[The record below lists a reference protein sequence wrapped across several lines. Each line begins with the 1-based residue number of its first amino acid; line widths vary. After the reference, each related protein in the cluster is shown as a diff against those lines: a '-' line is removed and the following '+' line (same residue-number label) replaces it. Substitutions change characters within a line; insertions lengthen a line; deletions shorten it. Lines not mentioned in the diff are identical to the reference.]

1 MSLFEKINEKNS
13 KKLKSKVV
21 ANPKR
26 KEYVKQKK
34 ISSIEKN
41 NKSVETFLR
50 ENKLPK
56 LEIESVTY
64 STLTR
69 ETMNKISVCDISNMS
84 KNETSN
90 TVNDQRLGT
99 IENNILCATCEKT
112 NEECPGHMGTLK
124 LPVDIIHPFFRLNV
138 MKTLQ
143 CVCHTCN
150 SLLLPEKYIKESG
163 LIQYSGQNRLSK
175 IAEVCKD
182 GKFRCSLGC
191 PSNPIFKS
199 QKSASNEDIDMF
211 CLNKVGKQEI
221 PHRISVSKIKKI
233 LTDISD
239 KDAELLGFQNN
250 HPKHFII
257 DFIPVIPISARPYII
272 REGGQSQDDY
282 ITAAYS
288 DIYSKYIEYFQD
300 NPDPLEEERK
310 KEECVKRI
318 IFLIEHF
325 IQNCN
330 QEYKRSPSD
339 PCKAINDRLSGKE
352 SLIRG
357 HMMGKRCDFSGRTVL
372 GPNRS
377 ISFGEIATPNEM
389 KHQLSVPERVTHYN
403 IDYVKKLSEEGKII
417 YLCPQ
422 KGSFAGRKLK
432 YDKKKHRIN
441 IGDKVGRF
449 SENGDII
456 LFNRQPTLH
465 KNSMLGYICKF
476 QDKLSIGIHLSSAAG
491 HNADFDGDEGNI
503 HMLQTIDSQVEARL
517 MMYAGNNINLSKNSG
532 PCAGIFFNGLTGAY
546 LITREGFVLSKK
558 EFQEGL
564 DYVYNFE
571 TDGYV
576 RENMKDLFQ
585 RAEKMDIEEK
595 YSGKVLCSCLFPRDF
610 CYTYIMDD
618 VDSIK
623 IRNGVLISGQ
633 LTKVHLGDSPST
645 IIQSIYKQ
653 YGKVYTIKF
662 ISNANF
668 LFNWYS
674 EKYGLSISLKDSKPE
689 RLREFNAFKEEKFE
703 ELNREVMRFPKLEE
717 GYTETEMRTRE
728 QEISLVISNKS
739 KEVEKSFF
747 KDYLERGNALDIMVK
762 SKAKGK
768 EQQIAYI
775 SAFLGQQ
782 VLDGTN
788 RPSKS
793 ITNGKRWLS
802 TFHVEDNSIY
812 SRGFCKNSFFD
823 GLNPDEFFANSQA
836 SREGLAMQQL
846 KVSQNGTLQRRMLKA
861 QENLTMRY
869 DGTVRNHNNII
880 FQFNYGAGFSPTEM
894 TYSSNN
900 VGMKTRSF
908 INLKE
913 LVEKQNTVTG
923 FPNFDLS
930 TIVTNIFNTINKK
943 YGNEKLT
950 AEEDDV
956 IAAND
961 LEDFQ
966 EILTFQNDYSEGIE
980 MSEDME

>member
-211 CLNKVGKQEI
+211 CLNKWGKQEI

-417 YLCPQ
+417 YL
-422 KGSFAGRKLK
+422 
-432 YDKKKHRIN
+432 
-441 IGDKVGRF
+441 
-449 SENGDII
+449 
-456 LFNRQPTLH
+456 
-465 KNSMLGYICKF
+465 
-476 QDKLSIGIHLSSAAG
+476 
-491 HNADFDGDEGNI
+491 
-503 HMLQTIDSQVEARL
+503 
-517 MMYAGNNINLSKNSG
+517 
-532 PCAGIFFNGLTGAY
+532 
-546 LITREGFVLSKK
+546 
-558 EFQEGL
+558 
-564 DYVYNFE
+564 
-571 TDGYV
+571 
-576 RENMKDLFQ
+576 
-585 RAEKMDIEEK
+585 
-595 YSGKVLCSCLFPRDF
+595 
-610 CYTYIMDD
+610 
-618 VDSIK
+618 
-623 IRNGVLISGQ
+623 
-633 LTKVHLGDSPST
+633 
-645 IIQSIYKQ
+645 
-653 YGKVYTIKF
+653 
-662 ISNANF
+662 
-668 LFNWYS
+668 
-674 EKYGLSISLKDSKPE
+674 
-689 RLREFNAFKEEKFE
+689 
-703 ELNREVMRFPKLEE
+703 
-717 GYTETEMRTRE
+717 
-728 QEISLVISNKS
+728 
-739 KEVEKSFF
+739 
-747 KDYLERGNALDIMVK
+747 
-762 SKAKGK
+762 
-768 EQQIAYI
+768 
-775 SAFLGQQ
+775 
-782 VLDGTN
+782 
-788 RPSKS
+788 
-793 ITNGKRWLS
+793 
-802 TFHVEDNSIY
+802 
-812 SRGFCKNSFFD
+812 
-823 GLNPDEFFANSQA
+823 
-836 SREGLAMQQL
+836 
-846 KVSQNGTLQRRMLKA
+846 
-861 QENLTMRY
+861 
-869 DGTVRNHNNII
+869 
-880 FQFNYGAGFSPTEM
+880 
-894 TYSSNN
+894 
-900 VGMKTRSF
+900 
-908 INLKE
+908 
-913 LVEKQNTVTG
+913 
-923 FPNFDLS
+923 
-930 TIVTNIFNTINKK
+930 
-943 YGNEKLT
+943 
-950 AEEDDV
+950 
-956 IAAND
+956 
-961 LEDFQ
+961 
-966 EILTFQNDYSEGIE
+966 
-980 MSEDME
+980 

>member
-1 MSLFEKINEKNS
+1 MSLFDKINEKNS

-21 ANPKR
+21 EKPKKR
-26 KEYVKQKK
+26 GFNKQKK

-50 ENKLPK
+50 ESKLPK
-56 LEIESVTY
+56 LEIVSLTY

-69 ETMNKISVCDISNMS
+69 ETMDKISVCEISNMS
-84 KNETSN
+84 KSETSN

-112 NEECPGHMGTLK
+112 NEDCPGHLGLLR
-124 LPVDIIHPFFRLNV
+124 LPVNIIHPFFRLNV
-138 MKTLQ
+138 MKVLQ

-175 IAEVCKD
+175 IADHCKE

-211 CLNKVGKQEI
+211 CLNKIGKQEI

-233 LTDISD
+233 LSDITDN
-239 KDAELLGFQNN
+239 DAAILGFQNN
-250 HPKHFII
+250 HPKNFIV
-257 DFIPVIPISARPYII
+257 DFIPVIPISARPYIV
-272 REGGQSQDDY
+272 RDVGTQDDY
-282 ITAAYS
+282 ITAAYY

-357 HMMGKRCDFSGRTVL
+357 HMMGKRCDFTGRTVL
-372 GPNRS
+372 GPSRS
-377 ISFGEIATPNEM
+377 ISFGEIATPNQM

-403 IDYVKKLSEEGKII
+403 IDYVTKLSDEGKII

-432 YDKKKHRIN
+432 YDKNKHKIN
-441 IGDKVGRF
+441 IGDKIGRF
-449 SENGDII
+449 SEDGDII

-465 KNSMLGYICKF
+465 KHSMLGYICKF
-476 QDKLSIGIHLSSAAG
+476 QDKLSIGLHLSSTAG

-503 HMLQTIDSQVEARL
+503 HMVQTIDSQMEARL
-517 MMYAGNNINLSKNSG
+517 MMYAGNNINMSKNSG
-532 PCAGIFFNGLTGAY
+532 PAAGIFFNGLTGAY
-546 LITREGFVLSKK
+546 LLTRKDYILTKE
-558 EFQEGL
+558 EFQQGL
-564 DYVYNFE
+564 DYVFNYEN
-571 TDGYV
+571 DGYV
-576 RENMKDLFQ
+576 RKNLETLFE
-585 RAEKMDIEEK
+585 RAEELGMTEK
-595 YSGKVLCSCLFPRDF
+595 YSGKILCSCLFPPDF

-618 VDSIK
+618 VESIK
-623 IRNGVLISGQ
+623 IRKGVLISGQ
-633 LTKVHLGDSPST
+633 LTKVHIGDSPST

-653 YGKVYTIKF
+653 YGKVYTIMF

-674 EKYGLSISLKDSKPE
+674 EKYGLSISLRDSKPE
-689 RLREFNAFKEEKFE
+689 KLKEFTLFKDEKFE
-703 ELNREVMRFPKLEE
+703 ELNKEVIRFPELELGASE
-717 GYTETEMRTRE
+717 SELAERE
-728 QEISLVISNKS
+728 QEISLVITNKS
-739 KEVEKSFF
+739 KEVEKTFF
-747 KDYLERGNALDIMVK
+747 KQYLETGNSLDIMVR

-768 EQQIAYI
+768 EHQIVYI

-782 VLDGTN
+782 VMNGSN
-788 RPSKS
+788 RPVKS
-793 ITNGKRWLS
+793 ITEGKRWLS
-802 TFHVEDNSIY
+802 TFHIEDNSIY

-836 SREGLAMQQL
+836 SRESLASQQL
-846 KVSQNGTLQRRMLKA
+846 KTAQTGTLQRRMVKA

-880 FQFNYGAGFSPTEM
+880 FQFNHGAGFSSTEM

-908 INLKE
+908 VNLKE
-913 LVEKQNTVTG
+913 LVEKENTKSD
-923 FPNFDLS
+923 FPNFDLVN
-930 TIVTNIFNTINKK
+930 IITNIFNTINKK
-943 YGNEKLT
+943 YGEEKLI
-950 AEEDDV
+950 AEEDDIV
-956 IAAND
+956 DAND

-966 EILTFQNDYSEGIE
+966 EILTFQNDFSEGLS
-980 MSEDME
+980 MSEAME